1 MSPSPE
7 IKKEPV
13 TLDKPKSPNPF
24 LHVTH
29 VDFTFDEIAF
39 TTNNEVALIYPSHP
53 NQEYF
58 MAVSDFISK
67 CCLLE
72 VFTRAPT
79 QYKEYLSEFWYT
91 AKTLDNS
98 KIWVFTPTCGV
109 RGEIC
114 ITTFRNA
121 LKAHYLPHSTMY
133 VLLPFITAVDYAK
146 IIWDDLIHKLNKKT
160 REKIFPYPRFISLLL
175 EHMAPEYE
183 NKELTINLTQVFS
196 VHNLTLKPN
205 QPEEPPFT
213 DHMKAI
219 CNLVVLVDS
228 KALKPSSQT
237 KKSSLDKDK
246 SSSHLSPPIPMVGEM
261 HREAQQAACGP
272 TSLRAT
278 RRDVLAD
285 STAKADPGPS
295 ALNDS
300 IPPQQD
306 LLKDTRSSFFTP
318 DSPPYDPI
326 NVSDESDQEEV
337 EKVKKTPATSQD
349 VPEDTSKKELKQ
361 LKAAAEA
368 EVALLKA
375 KPLYPDIIQL
385 TSLLLTSLK
394 PELAKL
400 FASHDLASCLP
411 SELKEL
417 PSKVTKLSLL
427 NKVTNTLN
435 RFATMV
441 KNASGATTADV
452 SSAGKSTASPA
463 EGEKN
468 TKDFGTNLKNELVD
482 LLGIDVVTQYYNNK
496 IYREDGTAEVIEN
509 FKASNLH
516 LAKWREV
523 VQACPNIKEKG

>member
-13 TLDKPKSPNPF
+13 TLDKPESPNLF
-24 LHVTH
+24 LHVTQ

-67 CCLLE
+67 CCLKE

-98 KIWVFTPTCGV
+98 KIWVSTPTCGV
-109 RGEIC
+109 RREIC

-121 LKAHYLPHSTMY
+121 LNVHYIPHSTMY
-133 VLLPFITAVDYAK
+133 VPPPFITAVDYAK

-160 REKIFPYPRFISLLL
+160 REKIFPYP
-175 EHMAPEYE
+175 
-183 NKELTINLTQVFS
+183 S

-219 CNLVVLVDS
+219 CNLVVPVDS

-246 SSSHLSPPIPMVGEM
+246 SSSHLSPPTPMVGEM
-261 HREAQQAACGP
+261 HKEAQQAACGP
-272 TSLRAT
+272 TSLQAT
-278 RRDVLAD
+278 RHDVLAD
-285 STAKADPGPS
+285 SIAKADPGPS

-300 IPPQQD
+300 IPPQQVQET
-306 LLKDTRSSFFTP
+306 LKTL
-318 DSPPYDPI
+318 DS
-326 NVSDESDQEEV
+326 
-337 EKVKKTPATSQD
+337 
-349 VPEDTSKKELKQ
+349 
-361 LKAAAEA
+361 
-368 EVALLKA
+368 
-375 KPLYPDIIQL
+375 
-385 TSLLLTSLK
+385 
-394 PELAKL
+394 
-400 FASHDLASCLP
+400 LP
-411 SELKEL
+411 G
-417 PSKVTKLSLL
+417 LL
-427 NKVTNTLN
+427 NKVTNTLTRQSSKIIN
-435 RFATMV
+435 Y
-441 KNASGATTADV
+441 DV
-452 SSAGKSTASPA
+452 L
-463 EGEKN
+463 
-468 TKDFGTNLKNELVD
+468 TKKGTISL
-482 LLGIDVVTQYYNNK
+482 K

-509 FKASNLH
+509 FKASDLH
-516 LAKWREV
+516 LAE
-523 VQACPNIKEKG
+523 